1 MMQRIPTAFMV
12 LSFALFTII
21 GTHYLLDD
29 LDVTTATSERIHT
42 GNAFFIVIDIL
53 CVIVCAAEFTLF
65 MSLLWGGKKSTAS
78 RLQWKE
84 ASHISAHIRS
94 VGPI

>member
-1 MMQRIPTAFMV
+1 MIQRIPSAFMV
-12 LSFALFTII
+12 LSYALYTII

-53 CVIVCAAEFTLF
+53 CVIVCVAGVALF
-65 MSLLWGGKKSTAS
+65 MSLCWAS
-78 RLQWKE
+78 ESNRPKRL
-84 ASHISAHIRS
+84 
-94 VGPI
+94 

>member
-1 MMQRIPTAFMV
+1 MVQRIPSALMV

-53 CVIVCAAEFTLF
+53 CLIVCVAGVALFTSLFWTSKKPSTSSGPLPWRLAA
-65 MSLLWGGKKSTAS
+65 
-78 RLQWKE
+78 
-84 ASHISAHIRS
+84 
-94 VGPI
+94 

>member
-1 MMQRIPTAFMV
+1 MAQRIPSALMV

-29 LDVTTATSERIHT
+29 LDVTTATSERTHT

-53 CVIVCAAEFTLF
+53 CLIVCVAGVALFTSLF
-65 MSLLWGGKKSTAS
+65 WTGKKSSAS
-78 RLQWKE
+78 SGPLPWRL
-84 ASHISAHIRS
+84 AA
-94 VGPI
+94 

>member
-1 MMQRIPTAFMV
+1 MMQRIPSAFMV
-12 LSFALFTII
+12 LSFALYTII

-53 CVIVCAAEFTLF
+53 CVTVCVAGVALF
-65 MSLLWGGKKSTAS
+65 MSLFLAGKKLSTS
-78 RLQWKE
+78 SGPLPWRLVAKRG
-84 ASHISAHIRS
+84 S
-94 VGPI
+94 

>member
-1 MMQRIPTAFMV
+1 MIQRIPSAFMV
-12 LSFALFTII
+12 LSYALYTII

-53 CVIVCAAEFTLF
+53 CVTVSVAGIALF
-65 MSLLWGGKKSTAS
+65 MSLCWAS
-78 RLQWKE
+78 ESNRPKRL
-84 ASHISAHIRS
+84 
-94 VGPI
+94 

>member
-1 MMQRIPTAFMV
+1 MVQRIPSALMV

-53 CVIVCAAEFTLF
+53 CLIVCVAGVALFTSLF
-65 MSLLWGGKKSTAS
+65 LTSKKSSTS
-78 RLQWKE
+78 SGPLPWRL
-84 ASHISAHIRS
+84 AA
-94 VGPI
+94 